1 MKRQRNGP
9 WTKYL
14 LALGVSTGV
23 SLLLYAYAALRND
36 SLAYDYLPWNL
47 LLSWIPLAIAIRL
60 SVILRKKLWSSWE
73 AMLTSALWLIFLPN
87 SFYMIT
93 DYVHLQD
100 VHRFDL
106 LYDTAMFTSF
116 IFTGVILG
124 FTSLVLIHAQF
135 RKRFSSNTSTSIIS
149 LILLLCSFGIFIG
162 RDLRWNS
169 WDFLTNPGGLLF
181 DVTDRLTHLSSYP
194 QMMLTVIT
202 FTILLLSLYRM
213 LWYGAGLARNFSLK
227 DIE

>member
-1 MKRQRNGP
+1 MTRHQSSP

-23 SLLLYAYAALRND
+23 SLLLYAYAAIRNN

-47 LLSWIPLAIAIRL
+47 VLSWVPLLIAIRL
-60 SVILRKKLWSSWE
+60 TVVLRNKLWSSWE
-73 AMLTSALWLIFLPN
+73 AMLTSFAWLVFLPN

-93 DYVHLQD
+93 DYIHLQD
-100 VHRFDL
+100 TGRVDI

-116 IFTGVILG
+116 IFTAVVLG
-124 FTSLVLIHAQF
+124 FTSLVLVHAQF
-135 RKRFSSNTSTSIIS
+135 RKRFSSNLSTTIVSS
-149 LILLLCSFGIFIG
+149 ILLACSFGIYIG

-181 DVTDRLTHLSSYP
+181 DITDRLTHISSYP
-194 QMMLTVIT
+194 QMILTVIT
-202 FTILLLSLYRM
+202 YTILLLSMYRL
-213 LWYGAGLARNFSLK
+213 LWYGAGLARKFSLK